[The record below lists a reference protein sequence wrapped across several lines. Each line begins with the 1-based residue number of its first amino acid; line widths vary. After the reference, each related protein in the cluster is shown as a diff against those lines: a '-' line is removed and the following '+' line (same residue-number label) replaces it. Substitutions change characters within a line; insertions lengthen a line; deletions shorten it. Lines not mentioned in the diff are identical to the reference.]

1 MQFTDGEQVVLDEM
15 VRARN
20 ADLPKPPWMQ
30 SHRYTRLKKAARRQ
44 IAELPAT
51 VAGTD
56 PPLYNASRRVTF
68 APVGRFAIHESVDG
82 RTPICGLA
90 DHFDRHPEFER
101 VDLGSGP
108 VTCGHCSS
116 AR

>member
-1 MQFTDGEQVVLDEM
+1 MQFTDGEQLVLDEM
-15 VRARN
+15 IRARN

-30 SHRYTRLKKAARRQ
+30 SHRYMRLKKAARRH

-68 APVGRFAIHESVDG
+68 APVGKFAIHESRDS
-82 RTPICGLA
+82 RTPICALA
-90 DHFDRHPEFER
+90 NHFASHPELQR

-108 VTCGHCSS
+108 VTCGHC
-116 AR
+116 ANVR